1 MSSSKPPKKKVVVTT
16 TSDNK
21 SQGKTVAAAPSVTR
35 KKKNAPE
42 AEALTFGKTN
52 YRWMAI
58 GAGLIALG
66 LILMSGGSMP
76 DPNIWDDNIIYS
88 PRRTVIAP
96 ILIVAGLVVE
106 IYAIFVKEKSDESP
120 AVNTQTPS

>member
-1 MSSSKPPKKKVVVTT
+1 MSSSKPPKKKIVVTT
-16 TSDNK
+16 TSEDK
-21 SQGKTVAAAPSVTR
+21 SKGRSAAAAPGITR
-35 KKKNAPE
+35 KKRNTPE
-42 AEALTFGKTN
+42 AVALTFSKTN

-76 DPNIWDDNIIYS
+76 DPNVWDDNIIYS

-106 IYAIFVKEKSDESP
+106 VYAIFVKEKPQESD
-120 AVNTQTPS
+120 ALQDQTQS